1 MKKIEKTQRRRILF
15 ISAAVLLSAGL
26 WTLGTAQ
33 VKIGGDPTT
42 PVTPAS
48 FPNVTTVTFPQA
60 NPTVKA
66 KSATAVLANTTQL
79 ATEA

>member
-1 MKKIEKTQRRRILF
+1 MKAQKKEKLQRILF

-42 PVTPAS
+42 PVT
-48 FPNVTTVTFPQA
+48 TG
-60 NPTVKA
+60 
-66 KSATAVLANTTQL
+66 AVLELDGASGGL
-79 ATEA
+79 LLP